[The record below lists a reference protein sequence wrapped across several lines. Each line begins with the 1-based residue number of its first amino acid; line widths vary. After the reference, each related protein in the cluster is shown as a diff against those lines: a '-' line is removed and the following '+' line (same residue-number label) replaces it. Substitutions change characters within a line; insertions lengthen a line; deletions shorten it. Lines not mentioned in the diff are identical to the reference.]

1 MAYTVNKTNGSVLAT
16 VSDGTIDTSTD
27 LVLIGKNY
35 AGYGEFLN
43 ENYVKLLENFANT
56 TAPSSPLAGQMWW
69 DTTNSLLKVYTGS
82 AFKTVSSS
90 TSSPTTPSGSVTGDL
105 WWDTTNGQLKVYNG
119 SSFTTIGPAFTSA
132 SGTSGA
138 IVEVVT
144 DNAAADHVVVK
155 LYVSNVVVGTI
166 SKDAE
171 FTPQAALGGF
181 ATIKPGIQLST
192 TVSGAKL
199 QGTATDSDSLG
210 GVLAAN
216 YLRSNVNDST
226 SGVLS
231 VLNDTGL
238 VVGADSDLTITINGS
253 SNPVF
258 TNTNTNGSVVL
269 APNGTG
275 TVDVSSKKITS
286 LATPTAG
293 TDAANKSYVDG
304 IISFE
309 IADYLPLAGGTMTG
323 ALNMGTN
330 NITNGGTITA
340 TAFSGPLTGNVTGN
354 LSGTA
359 TVATTATNVSV
370 ADESTDTTCYV
381 TFVTGA
387 TGGLPMKSGT
397 NLTFNSATGALT
409 ATSFVG
415 SLTGNVTGTAT
426 EATNVTLTAN
436 DTTNE
441 TVYLTFA
448 DGATGTQGLETDTGL
463 SYNPST
469 NTLTTAVFA
478 GTASSAEYADVAER
492 FQADAIYEAG
502 TVVALGG
509 VEEITRVNEELSD
522 QVFGVISHKPA
533 YMMNAGLRGETSA
546 PVAVAGRV
554 PVRVVGLINKGE
566 RLVSA
571 GNGLARAA
579 QPGEAT
585 SFNVIGRAIETKTTE
600 GEGTVEAFVTIN

>member
-56 TAPSSPLAGQMWW
+56 SAPSSPLAGQMWW

-90 TSSPTTPSGSVTGDL
+90 TASASTPTGSVTGDL

-119 SSFTTIGPAFTSA
+119 SSFTTIGPAFTSG

-138 IVEVVT
+138 IVEVVA
-144 DNAAADHVVVK
+144 DSGASDHVVVK
-155 LYVSNVVVGTI
+155 LYVSNVVVGTV
-166 SKDAE
+166 SKDTE
-171 FTPQAALGGF
+171 FTPQSALSGF
-181 ATIKPGIQLST
+181 TTIKPGIQLST
-192 TVSGAKL
+192 TVTGAKL
-199 QGTATDSDSLG
+199 QGTATDADALG
-210 GVLAAN
+210 GVAAAN
-216 YLRSNVNDST
+216 YLRSNANDST

-238 VVGADSDLTITINGS
+238 VVGVDSDLTITINGS

-258 TNTNTNGSVVL
+258 TNTNTNGDIVL
-269 APNGTG
+269 APDGTG
-275 TVDVSSKKITS
+275 TVNVSSKKISS

-293 TDAANKSYVDG
+293 TDAATKAYVDSSVSSG
-304 IISFE
+304 V
-309 IADYLPLAGGTMTG
+309 AVYLPLAGGTMAG
-323 ALNMGTN
+323 PINLGTN
-330 NITNGGTITA
+330 SITNGGTITA
-340 TAFSGPLTGNVTGN
+340 TNLVGTLTGNVTGN
-354 LSGTA
+354 LTGNADSATTA
-359 TVATTATNVSV
+359 TSATSATTATTATNV
-370 ADESTDTTCYV
+370 
-381 TFVTGA
+381 
-387 TGGLPMKSGT
+387 
-397 NLTFNSATGALT
+397 
-409 ATSFVG
+409 TS
-415 SLTGNVTGTAT
+415 
-426 EATNVTLTAN
+426 TAN
-436 DTTNE
+436 NSTNE
-441 TVYLTFA
+441 TVYVTFV
-448 DGATGTQGLETDTGL
+448 DGQTGSQGIETDTGL
-463 SYNPST
+463 TYNPST
-469 NTLTTAVFA
+469 NTLTTTVFS

-492 FQADAIYEAG
+492 FQADAIYTPG

-509 VEEITRVNEELSD
+509 AEEITRVNEELSD
-522 QVFGVISHKPA
+522 QVFGVISDKPA
-533 YMMNAGLRGETSA
+533 YMMNAGLRTETSA

-554 PVRVVGLINKGE
+554 PVRVLGMVNKGE

-571 GNGLARAA
+571 GNGLARRA

-585 SFNVIGRAIETKTTE
+585 SFNVIGRAIETKTTD